1 MQIINNTYIEG
12 KFIESKSTSYFE
24 LINPANEER
33 YGSLLCSS
41 IEDLE
46 NAINSA
52 YINQAYCLNLSIQSR
67 KDILSQIL
75 EGIVDRRQELAE
87 VISLE
92 IGAPINLS
100 KNAHIQMGIDHLQ
113 NTINVLNTYQ
123 FESKKKWL

>member
-113 NTINVLNTYQ
+113 NTINVLNTYP
-123 FESKKKWL
+123 

>member
-113 NTINVLNTYQ
+113 NTINVLNL
-123 FESKKKWL
+123 SLIHI

>member
-113 NTINVLNTYQ
+113 NTINVLNLL
-123 FESKKKWL
+123 ESLH